1 MNKSSNPVVVRK
13 IQSVGIT
20 TLIEYYYLFKS
31 QYKEKSNEIIFNEFR
46 KNKEPWN
53 DNSFNTKSSQGKSIF
68 NHNLEKQALEFII
81 FESNIDKI
89 GIEIHKQAIA
99 IYNKEFR

>member
-20 TLIEYYYLFKS
+20 TFIEYYYLFKS
-31 QYKEKSNEIIFNEFR
+31 QCKEKSNEIIFDEFR

-81 FESNIDKI
+81 YGTNINRI
-89 GIEIHKQAIA
+89 GIKIHEQAIS
-99 IYNKEFR
+99 IYNAEFK